1 MCEFSL
7 FPCRF
12 SIYNA
17 PIAHLA
23 HSDVHSNGFV
33 QDMAVYTLYYSP
45 GTASMCVH
53 QALIEIDAKYH
64 LVLVD
69 LQAGG
74 QRDPAYLRLN
84 PGGHVPTLLI
94 DDTPF
99 TETAALMMT
108 LSTRHPDAGLAPA
121 ENSSSRA
128 AWYQWIVYFA
138 NTLQP
143 AFRLWFYPTDISDDA
158 NTRALLASAI
168 QRRIETIWSRIDAHL
183 QAHGPYILGTQ
194 ISAADLML
202 IMLMRWSRN
211 MPKPATDWSA
221 LHQYAARIKARPSWQ
236 ELCVREGLIEWA

>member
-1 MCEFSL
+1 M
-7 FPCRF
+7 
-12 SIYNA
+12 
-17 PIAHLA
+17 
-23 HSDVHSNGFV
+23 
-33 QDMAVYTLYYSP
+33 YTLYYSP

-53 QALIEIDAKYH
+53 QALIETDAEYR
-64 LVLVD
+64 LELVD

-74 QRDPAYLRLN
+74 QRDPAYLKLN

-99 TETAALMMT
+99 TETAALTMT
-108 LSTRHPDAGLAPA
+108 LATRHPAARLAPA

-158 NTRALLASAI
+158 NTQAVLGAAT
-168 QRRIETIWSRIDAHL
+168 RRKIETIWSRIDAHL
-183 QAHGPYILGTQ
+183 QAQGPYLLGAEF
-194 ISAADLML
+194 SAADLML

-211 MPKPATDWSA
+211 MPKPATEWGA
-221 LHQYAARIKARPSWQ
+221 LHQHAARIKARPSWQ
-236 ELCVREGLIEWA
+236 KLCAREGLSEWA